1 MSRARR
7 LVGALLPL
15 GAALAVA
22 IGLLLLFDAPP
33 FEALRLIAVGSLGNA
48 AKISDTLMAWVPL
61 ALAAAGLVVT
71 FTAGLWNIGVEG
83 QITAGAIAASLVA
96 REVSAPLPILVLLTL
111 SAGIGGGMLWA
122 LLAGVLRV
130 YGRVNEI
137 FGGLGLTFVAQSLA
151 TFLIIGPWKRAGI
164 ASTSGTDPFP
174 NEAWLPTLE
183 GLRLAPIAVLVTLVA
198 LLLVY
203 LLLRGTLFGLR
214 LKAVGRNMASAHLLG
229 IPTTRYMLA
238 AFAIGGGLAGL
249 AGAVQATGFH
259 HKLVPAVSGGYGY
272 LGILVALL
280 AGFGAQWV
288 APIAAFFAMISIGS
302 TQLQL
307 RLDLDSSLGGV
318 LQGVLVLMA
327 LLFHGWQARRRRATE
342 EQSPG
347 PEAVASANG
356 SATAAQGG

>member
-7 LVGALLPL
+7 LGAALLPL

-22 IGLLLLFDAPP
+22 IGLLVLFDAPP
-33 FEALRLIAVGSLGNA
+33 FEALRLIAAGSLGSS

-96 REVSAPLPILVLLTL
+96 REVSAPAPLLVLLTL
-111 SAGIGGGMLWA
+111 LAGIAGGTLWA

-164 ASTSGTDPFP
+164 ASTSGTNPFP
-174 NEAWLPTLE
+174 KEAWLPTLE
-183 GLRLAPIAVLVTLVA
+183 GLRLAPIAVAVA
-198 LLLVY
+198 VVAVILVY
-203 LLLRGTLFGLR
+203 LLLLGTLFGLR
-214 LKAVGRNMASAHLLG
+214 LKAVGRNLASAHVLG
-229 IPTTRYMLA
+229 ISTTRIMLA

-249 AGAVQATGFH
+249 AGSVQATGFH

-280 AGFGAQWV
+280 AGFSAQWV

-318 LQGVLVLMA
+318 LQGVLVLFA
-327 LLFHGWQARRRRATE
+327 LFFQGWQTRRRQATE
-342 EQSPG
+342 REPPG
-347 PEAVASANG
+347 PGRSAAAVA
-356 SATAAQGG
+356 QGD